1 MTMRTSV
8 LLFSLFGSS
17 FFAPAQDPVTAY
29 PNNYSIVLDN
39 RAVQVLR
46 VHYGPH
52 EKLGVHDHSKNP
64 TVYVYLNDAGPVRF
78 QHIEKEA
85 FALTRPPTAKGA
97 FRISPG
103 RLEEHTVE
111 NLGATSSD
119 FLRVE
124 LKQVPLGRFKQAF
137 RGPAP
142 PTLSETRTSQEFK
155 NPFVEVQR
163 VVCVDASG
171 CSVPPSERPSVLVS
185 FTRFAAAKHEILD
198 AGAVRWLAASEALTI
213 TPDHASPAHLLRILI
228 PPAAK

>member
-1 MTMRTSV
+1 
-8 LLFSLFGSS
+8 
-17 FFAPAQDPVTAY
+17 VTAY
-29 PNNYSIVLDN
+29 PKNYSIVLDN
-39 RAVQVLR
+39 SAVQVIR

-64 TVYVYLNDAGPVRF
+64 TIYVYLNDAGPVRF

-85 FALTRPPTAKGA
+85 FTLTRPPTAKGA

-111 NLGATSSD
+111 NLGETSSD

-142 PTLSETRTSQEFK
+142 HSLSESRISEEFK
-155 NPFVEVQR
+155 NPFVQVQR

-171 CSVPPSERPSVLVS
+171 CSVQPSQLPSVIVS
-185 FTRFAAAKHEILD
+185 FTPMRSKEPKILE
-198 AGAVRWLAASEALTI
+198 AGAVRWLAPSEGLTI
-213 TPDHASPAHLLRILI
+213 TPDGSSPAHLLRIMI
-228 PPAAK
+228 SPAQK

>member
-1 MTMRTSV
+1 MV
-8 LLFSLFGSS
+8 LLFGCS
-17 FFAPAQDPVTAY
+17 FIGRAQDPLIAY
-29 PNNYSIVLDN
+29 PKNYSVVLDN
-39 RAVQVLR
+39 SAVEVIR

-64 TVYVYLNDAGPVRF
+64 TIYVYLNDAGPVRF

-85 FALTRPPTAKGA
+85 FTLTRPPTTKGA

-111 NLGATSSD
+111 NMGSTSSD

-142 PTLSETRTSQEFK
+142 RSISESRTSQEFK

-163 VVCVDASG
+163 IVCLERNG
-171 CSVPPSERPSVLVS
+171 CPVPPSESPSVIVS
-185 FTRFAAAKHEILD
+185 FNAAD
-198 AGAVRWLAASEALTI
+198 ASSIRWLASSEGLTI
-213 TPDHASPAHLLRILI
+213 TGDRDAPAHLLRILI
-228 PPAAK
+228 SPAGK